1 MPGGHDTTIEVS
13 NIMSFVLYT
22 QILKQSVLKPASPGI
37 TLIQWVWKILK
48 SDNFFQP
55 TTSEITVRK
64 NKHMYEPLITVF
76 RRYGWQGKSNMCI
89 P

>member
-37 TLIQWVWKILK
+37 TLKCHMFDHNTK
-48 SDNFFQP
+48 H
-55 TTSEITVRK
+55 
-64 NKHMYEPLITVF
+64 NK
-76 RRYGWQGKSNMCI
+76 R
-89 P
+89 